1 MKKYKLL
8 GIYFTILS
16 LAIAEETVLI
26 PTDDGGYKRVAVS
39 EVVSERAETVKKLE
53 EIEKIKREESVYTR
67 EELAY
72 QDYHE
77 KEKEPLTIEDFL
89 KVSINYEDKKF
100 DKKSLRDNKNSFQN
114 RIASDFISNSKMD
127 KKITEDLYMITIDA
141 FGERTT
147 YEGDSKDT
155 DSKNYGIIAGIQY
168 GYTDNLNSKL
178 NLGYS
183 KSKYQKEKADN
194 IYISLDLN
202 YSEYGDYDW
211 EIGTVLGYM
220 NGEHKNYKVDD
231 MFIGV
236 LYGKIAVPVAETIK
250 VEGIAE
256 TTILSNKIGLGIK
269 KEIEFDEKEVKI
281 DLGISSEYIFGYKD
295 REKKIYTY
303 LDEKKPTVQIEA
315 KINTEKFDIVPYY
328 EVLNNS
334 AGIKIQY
341 RF

>member
-1 MKKYKLL
+1 MKRYRYI
-8 GIYFTILS
+8 GIFLTLFN
-16 LAIAEETVLI
+16 LAIAEETILI
-26 PTDDGGYKRVAVS
+26 PTDDGGYKRVPIS
-39 EVVSERAETVKKLE
+39 EVVPEKAETIRRL
-53 EIEKIKREESVYTR
+53 IEKEVIQEEESFYTK

-72 QDYHE
+72 QYS
-77 KEKEPLTIEDFL
+77 KEKEPLTLEDLL
-89 KVSINYEDKKF
+89 KITINYENKKF
-100 DKKSLRDNKNSFQN
+100 DKKSLKDNKNIFQN
-114 RIASDFISNSKMD
+114 RVASDFISNSKMD
-127 KKITEDLYMITIDA
+127 KKVTEDLYMITIDT
-141 FGERTT
+141 FGEKTT
-147 YEGDSKDT
+147 YKGDTEDT
-155 DSKNYGIIAGIQY
+155 DSKNYGVIAGIQY
-168 GYTDNLNSKL
+168 GYTDNLNTKL

-220 NGEHKNYKVDD
+220 NGEHKNYRVDD

-236 LYGKIAVPVAETIK
+236 LYGKIVVPVAEALK

-281 DLGISSEYIFGYKD
+281 DLGISSEYIFGYRD
-295 REKKIYTY
+295 REKKIYTH
-303 LDEKKPTVQIEA
+303 LDEKKPNVQIEA

-334 AGIKIQY
+334 AGVKVQY

>member
-1 MKKYKLL
+1 MKKYRYI
-8 GIYFTILS
+8 GIFLTLFN
-16 LAIAEETVLI
+16 LAIAEETILI
-26 PTDDGGYKRVAVS
+26 PTDDGGYKRVPIS
-39 EVVSERAETVKKLE
+39 EVVPEKAETIRRL
-53 EIEKIKREESVYTR
+53 IEKEVIQEEESFYTK

-72 QDYHE
+72 QYS
-77 KEKEPLTIEDFL
+77 KEKEHLTLEDLL
-89 KVSINYEDKKF
+89 KITINYENKKF
-100 DKKSLRDNKNSFQN
+100 DKKSLKDNKNIFQN
-114 RIASDFISNSKMD
+114 RVASDFISNSKMD
-127 KKITEDLYMITIDA
+127 KKVTEDLYMITIDT
-141 FGERTT
+141 FGEKTT
-147 YEGDSKDT
+147 YKGDIEDT
-155 DSKNYGIIAGIQY
+155 DSKNYGVIAGIQY
-168 GYTDNLNSKL
+168 GYTDNLNTKL

-183 KSKYQKEKADN
+183 KSKYQREKADN
-194 IYISLDLN
+194 IYLSIDLN

-236 LYGKIAVPVAETIK
+236 VYGKITVPVAETIK
-250 VEGIAE
+250 VEGMAE

-269 KEIEFDEKEVKI
+269 KEIELDEKEVKI

-295 REKKIYTY
+295 REKKIYTH

-334 AGIKIQY
+334 TGVKIQY